1 MSIQTAIQNAQ
12 QKVANAYTAV
22 SEKGGTLPA
31 TQNLSNLPA
40 AIESI
45 SGGTTPTG
53 TLSITANG
61 TYDVTNYASANVN
74 VSGGGGVGIP
84 REVTSDGVLIYPIE
98 NFTFSMPSEITD
110 IGLRALDSAFY
121 NCTSLTSV
129 DLSNLTNVSGHYAMN
144 LTFGYCTSLTS
155 VDLSNLTNVSGVYG
169 LGTTLRGC
177 TSLTSVD
184 LSKLTDVSGANG
196 LSMLTAD
203 CTSLTSVNLSSLTTI
218 SGTRSLYGIFYN
230 CTSLT
235 SVDLSNLTNVSGQ
248 SGLSSAFRDCTKL
261 TSLYFPRLT
270 TATGGYNFEY
280 MAQNCKYLTEI
291 SFPSLYEFG
300 SKTTAFYNMLDGVTG
315 CTVHFPSNLESV
327 IGSWSDVT
335 SGFGGTNTTV
345 LFDLPATT

>member
-22 SEKGGTLPA
+22 SGKGGKLPA

-74 VSGGGGVGIP
+74 VSGGGGVGIA
-84 REVTSDGVLIYPIE
+84 REVSANGVFQPPATS
-98 NFTFSMPSEITD
+98 FTFSLPSNAKD
-110 IGLRALDSAFY
+110 ISSYALSDAFRECKGLTSVDLSSLSTISGANAFEYAFY

-129 DLSNLTNVSGHYAMN
+129 DLSSLSTISNIYAFQN
-144 LTFGYCTSLTS
+144 TFRECTSLTS
-155 VDLSNLTNVSGVYG
+155 VDLS
-169 LGTTLRGC
+169 
-177 TSLTSVD
+177 SLS
-184 LSKLTDVSGANG
+184 
-196 LSMLTAD
+196 
-203 CTSLTSVNLSSLTTI
+203 TI
-218 SGTRSLYGIFYN
+218 SGRYALRYAFTS
-230 CTSLT
+230 CTNLKELSFPALT
-235 SVDLSNLTNVSGQ
+235 SKS
-248 SGLSSAFRDCTKL
+248 
-261 TSLYFPRLT
+261 
-270 TATGGYNFEY
+270 
-280 MAQNCKYLTEI
+280 
-291 SFPSLYEFG
+291 FG
-300 SKTTAFYNMLDGVTG
+300 SINNQFNYLLSGVTG
-315 CTVHFPSNLESV
+315 CTVHFPSNLKSV

>member
-74 VSGGGGVGIP
+74 VSGGGGVGIN
-84 REVTSDGVLIYPIE
+84 REVTSDGVFGFPVE
-98 NFTFSMPSEITD
+98 NFTFTLPSNAKD
-110 IGLRALDSAFY
+110 ISEYALYGVFYGCNSLTSVDLSSLSTISGTHALSYAFDR
-121 NCTSLTSV
+121 CTSLTSV
-129 DLSNLTNVSGHYAMN
+129 DLSSLSTISGSYAFQYAFYTCTSLTSVDLPSLSTISDSYA
-144 LTFGYCTSLTS
+144 LYYAFHECTSLTS
-155 VDLSNLTNVSGVYG
+155 VDLS
-169 LGTTLRGC
+169 
-177 TSLTSVD
+177 SLS
-184 LSKLTDVSGANG
+184 
-196 LSMLTAD
+196 
-203 CTSLTSVNLSSLTTI
+203 TI
-218 SGTRSLYGIFYN
+218 SGAYALRYAFYN
-230 CTSLT
+230 CTNLKELSFPALT
-235 SVDLSNLTNVSGQ
+235 SKS
-248 SGLSSAFRDCTKL
+248 
-261 TSLYFPRLT
+261 
-270 TATGGYNFEY
+270 
-280 MAQNCKYLTEI
+280 
-291 SFPSLYEFG
+291 FG
-300 SKTTAFYNMLDGVTG
+300 SNNNQFNRMLSGVTG

>member
-203 CTSLTSVNLSSLTTI
+203 CTSLTSV
-218 SGTRSLYGIFYN
+218 
-230 CTSLT
+230 
-235 SVDLSNLTNVSGQ
+235 DLSNLTNVSGQ